1 MPVVPS
7 ENAGLQV
14 NRGSSADV
22 FLQWNETSD
31 VWQFTND
38 GSTYYS

>member
-14 NRGSSADV
+14 NRGSSSDV
-22 FLQWNETSD
+22 FLQWNEIRRMAI
-31 VWQFTND
+31 
-38 GSTYYS
+38 YK

>member
-1 MPVVPS
+1 MNRDASGSPS

-14 NRGSSADV
+14 NRGSSSDV
-22 FLQWNETSD
+22 FLQYNETSD

-38 GSTYYS
+38 G